1 MAKGK
6 KTGGRKAGTPNKATR
21 ITRDIINNLAE
32 EMYNQVL
39 KDIASLE
46 PNERVKV
53 WIKLCEFCIS
63 KPQTV
68 SLDMTMEHK
77 KTIED
82 RLIELSEDDEAEEKE
97 EE

>member
-6 KTGGRKAGTPNKATR
+6 KTGGRKAGTPNKSTK
-21 ITRDIINNLAE
+21 ITRDIISNLTA

-53 WIKLCEFCIS
+53 WIKLCEFCVS

-68 SLDMTMEHK
+68 SLGMTMEHK

-82 RLIELSEDDEAEEKE
+82 RLLELSEDDGDDEHEG
-97 EE
+97 

>member
-1 MAKGK
+1 MAKGR
-6 KTGGRKAGTPNKATR
+6 KTGGRQAGTPNKATKV
-21 ITRDIINNLAE
+21 TRDILNNLSA
-32 EMYNQVL
+32 EMYDQVL

-46 PNERVKV
+46 PGDRVKV

-68 SLDMTMEHK
+68 SLDLAIQTK

-82 RLIELSEDDEAEEKE
+82 QLLELSDE

>member
-1 MAKGK
+1 
-6 KTGGRKAGTPNKATR
+6 
-21 ITRDIINNLAE
+21 
-32 EMYNQVL
+32 MYNQVL

-46 PNERVKV
+46 PAERVKV